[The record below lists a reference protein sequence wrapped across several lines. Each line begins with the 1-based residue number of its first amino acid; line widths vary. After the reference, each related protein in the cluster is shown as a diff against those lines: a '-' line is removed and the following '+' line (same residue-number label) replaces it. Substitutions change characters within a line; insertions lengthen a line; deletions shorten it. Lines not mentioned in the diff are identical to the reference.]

1 MHYIFADT
9 QAIVHLTTLFIV
21 KTLIFDTAKMD
32 MGDDHLITSDDQPL
46 GSKDFSC
53 LTQLT
58 ALTNLNP
65 EK

>member
-9 QAIVHLTTLFIV
+9 LAIVHLTTLYIV
-21 KTLIFDTAKMD
+21 KTLIFDTTKMD
-32 MGDDHLITSDDQPL
+32 MGDDHLITSVDRPR
-46 GSKDFSC
+46 GYKDFSC

-58 ALTNLNP
+58 AHTNLNP